1 MNQIIDC
8 EVGGRLY
15 KNVHFKNMGF
25 SFKQIKWTFWDKLT
39 WPFYKCR
46 RALKDCFYTCKRAFE
61 RVKDGY
67 DYMDVVSL
75 DYSFL
80 LRYEKILKD
89 FRKHNNGYPGTMSD
103 IEEWDKILDEMIYH
117 LHYMN
122 ENNVEDELQ
131 TYVKDKENSYIIVG
145 RTVFNIMEEHR
156 KEFFELFSKYFY
168 NLWY

>member
-15 KNVHFKNMGF
+15 KNVKFKDMGF
-25 SFKQIKWTFWDKLT
+25 SFKKIKWTFWDKLT
-39 WPFYKCR
+39 LPFYRCR
-46 RALKDCFYTCKRAFE
+46 RVLKDLFYACRYAFE

-67 DYMDVVSL
+67 DSRDVFSL

-89 FRKHNNGYPGTMSD
+89 FRKYNNGHPCNMTE
-103 IEEWDKILDEMIYH
+103 EEWNKILDDMIYH
-117 LHYMN
+117 LHYMI
-122 ENNVEDELQ
+122 EENVENELQ
-131 TYVKDKENSYIIVG
+131 TYVKDDENSYIIDG

>member
-15 KNVHFKNMGF
+15 KNVHFKDMGF
-25 SFKQIKWTFWDKLT
+25 SFEKIKWTFWDKLT
-39 WPFYKCR
+39 WPFYRCKR
-46 RALKDCFYTCKRAFE
+46 VLKDWFYACKYAFE

-67 DYMDVVSL
+67 DSRDVFSL

-89 FRKHNNGYPGTMSD
+89 FRKYNNGHPCHMTE
-103 IEEWDKILDEMIYH
+103 EEWDKILDEMIYH
-117 LHYMN
+117 LHYMY
-122 ENNVEDELQ
+122 EENVENELQ

-145 RTVFNIMEEHR
+145 RTVFDIMEEHR
-156 KEFFELFSKYFY
+156 KEFFDLFSKYFY